1 MAVEKIIGEDICFS
15 TGGQKKAT
23 LGTTARVVREKK
35 DSSSGLNIEKIADL
49 EIPEIPSD
57 EEIRAESDARKKGA
71 AILAD
76 KTREV
81 DDKIAAMEA
90 AVDGD
95 RDILSANTTY
105 KKLLDIRERLK
116 GAQVDA
122 GTKASADVA
131 LVIGEIAACQPLT
144 PEEVVILLKKVAKMG
159 RGDILSSIEAEKI
172 RVGGKYSPTVVVF
185 KMGEV
190 VLFPKIEGQGEIT
203 PANRKIFYELKK
215 LVERYYGNLK
225 SGKACGPGIA
235 EILAEGNRNLGDLIN
250 NKPGLYAIYFP
261 LRTEGDKKFYE
272 GAVLVDLEDRNRRP
286 GGEQFLVIRA
296 IRGAGAMKWVSDISG
311 FWLPIAAFFTG
322 KIREEKFA
330 DNADLLEGAR
340 KFARILNT
348 ARKVWEYEMR
358 VQVDEK
364 KRETLTAEFAVKMG
378 GSSSRAGAIMAE
390 KIKADEETA

>member
-1 MAVEKIIGEDICFS
+1 MVETKDLFFTTSGP
-15 TGGQKKAT
+15 KAT
-23 LGTTARVVREKK
+23 LGATARVVLKEKK
-35 DSSSGLNIEKIADL
+35 GNGNGGLNIEKIADL
-49 EIPEIPSD
+49 EIPKIPSN

-95 RDILSANTTY
+95 RDMLSANATY
-105 KKLLDIRERLK
+105 KKLLDIKERLK

-131 LVIGEIAACQPLT
+131 LVIKEIVECQPTT
-144 PEEVVILLKKVAKMG
+144 PEEVVGLLKKVAKMG
-159 RGDILSSIEAEKI
+159 RGELLSSIEAEKI
-172 RVGGKYSPTVVVF
+172 RVGGKYSPTAVVF
-185 KMGEV
+185 KMGKA
-190 VLFPKIEGQGEIT
+190 VLFPKIESQGEIT

-225 SGKACGPGIA
+225 SGKAYGLGVA
-235 EILAEGNRNLGDLIN
+235 EILAEGNRNLGDLID

-261 LRTEGDKKFYE
+261 SRADDKGNKFYE
-272 GAVLVDLEDRNRRP
+272 GAALVELEDRNRRP
-286 GGEQFLVIRA
+286 GGNQFLVIRA
-296 IRGAGAMKWVSDISG
+296 IRGAGSMKWVTDMGG

-330 DNADLLEGAR
+330 DNADLLEGAK
-340 KFARILNT
+340 KFARRLNT
-348 ARKVWEYEMR
+348 ARKVWDYETK
-358 VQVDEK
+358 VKGVEK
-364 KRETLTAEFAVKMG
+364 KRDALTAKSAAKMDE
-378 GSSSRAGAIMAE
+378 SSSEAAIMAE
-390 KIKADEETA
+390 KIKADEEDEETV